1 MSAAAALWDPRLGG
15 KLRALMERTRLGVE
29 DQVRVQAET
38 LRILGRCRPPEWD
51 VEGTSA
57 ELVVGAVQ
65 SGKTLSFTGLI
76 AAARD
81 NGYPLVVVLA
91 GTKTNLRDQT
101 FERLVQDLA
110 MNGDGGLPSWSP
122 MNDLR
127 AGNESEIVERIKQWQ
142 SNRRL
147 RERVTTVAVVLKNH
161 SALRRAREVLTRA
174 LRQVPGAP
182 VLIIDDEADQAGLNV
197 AGRAGAESSTYRAI
211 RLLRETAPNHSYVLY
226 TATPQAPLLITLED
240 SLSPRTVS
248 VLQTGPEYVGG
259 PDLFGP
265 DAIDFVRE
273 IDDDALDEDSVSPP
287 GSLQRA
293 IATFL
298 LAMVVAQDRGRPR
311 PLTMLIHPSS
321 GKDLH
326 DAYDRWVQSI
336 KARLVLEL
344 VDGDD
349 VLRAQAVEDVFAP
362 AYEDLRATSGTVVD
376 GVEVPL
382 DDLVDALA
390 EGFLE
395 AVRIRVVNSDKG
407 NEIGRGEWTQA
418 PGWIVIGGNKL
429 DRGFTI
435 ENLAVTYMPRGPGV
449 GNADTVQQRGRFFG
463 YKRSYSDLLR
473 AWLNSGTADA
483 FRHYVKHEDA
493 MWESLAALDRDG
505 RELKTWRRAILL
517 DSSLSPTRRAVITLD
532 VDDVQL
538 AGWVLTQTHVYGS
551 PAGPTAAGRSV
562 LDGLRATASADARDR
577 RPGVRNVVVR
587 TSWSVLVEVL
597 ADWRAAADEKD
608 RLYAILLAL
617 GTLDGDTA
625 VDVIFM
631 NSGATRDRGP
641 SPVSRDVLV
650 RSGWVLEEIDDV
662 EALEIANLMQ
672 GPDPADGSTYPG
684 DRQFVSHDAV
694 TLQIHELAV
703 ETSPGGRT
711 RATSLAVHLPT
722 VLRDRVILQTAD

>member
-1 MSAAAALWDPRLGG
+1 VSSTAALWEPTLGG
-15 KLRALMERTRLGVE
+15 KLRALMERTRLGVD
-29 DQVRVQAET
+29 DQVRIQAET

-51 VEGTSA
+51 VEGASA
-57 ELVVGAVQ
+57 ELVIGAVQ

-101 FERLVQDLA
+101 YERLVQDLA
-110 MNGDGGLPSWSP
+110 MNGDGGLPSWNP
-122 MNDLR
+122 VNGLR
-127 AGNESEIVERIKQWQ
+127 EGNEPEIVDRINQWQ
-142 SNRRL
+142 SGRRL

-161 SALRRAREVLTRA
+161 SALRHAREVLARV

-197 AGRAGAESSTYRAI
+197 AGRTGAESSTYRAI
-211 RLLRETAPNHSYVLY
+211 RLLREAVPNHSYVLY

-248 VLQTGPEYVGG
+248 VLQAGPEYIGG
-259 PDLFGP
+259 ADLFGP
-265 DAIDFVRE
+265 GSIDFVRE
-273 IDDDALDEDSVSPP
+273 IDDDALDGDSVSPP

-293 IATFL
+293 VATFL
-298 LAMVVAQDRGRPR
+298 LAMVVAQERGRPR
-311 PLTMLIHPSS
+311 PLSMLIHPSS

-326 DAYDRWVQSI
+326 EAYSRWVSSI
-336 KARLVLEL
+336 KDRLVLEL

-349 VLRAQAVEDVFAP
+349 LLRAQAVDDVFTP
-362 AYEDLRATSGTVVD
+362 AYEDLRATGGTIVD
-376 GVEVPL
+376 GSEVPL
-382 DDLVDALA
+382 DTLVAALA

-395 AVRIRVVNSDKG
+395 AVRVRVVNSDKG

-463 YKRSYSDLLR
+463 YKRSYCDLLR
-473 AWLNSGTADA
+473 AWLNPGTADA

-493 MWESLAALDRDG
+493 MWESLASLDRDG
-505 RELKTWRRAILL
+505 RELSSWRRALLL

-532 VDDVQL
+532 VDDVSL
-538 AGWVLTQTHVYGS
+538 SGWVLTQSHVFGS
-551 PAGPTAAGRSV
+551 PTGPTAAGRSV
-562 LDGLRATASADARDR
+562 LDGLRATACPDPRDR
-577 RPGVRNVVVR
+577 RQGVRNTVVR
-587 TSWSVLVEVL
+587 SSWRVVAGVL

-608 RLYAILLAL
+608 RLYSILLAL
-617 GTLDGDTA
+617 GMLDGDTA
-625 VDVIFM
+625 VDVVFM
-631 NSGATRDRGP
+631 NGGATRDRGP
-641 SPVSRDVLV
+641 SPSSREVLL
-650 RSGWVLEEIDDV
+650 RSGWFLDEIDDV
-662 EALEIANLMQ
+662 EALDVTNLMQ

-684 DRQFVSHDAV
+684 DRALASTEAV
-694 TLQIHELAV
+694 TVQIHELAV
-703 ETSPGGRT
+703 ETSPAGRT
-711 RATSLAVHLPT
+711 RATALAVHVPT
-722 VLRDRVILQTAD
+722 ILRDRVIVEASD